1 MSSDYLKPG
10 SMLGIYGG
18 GQLGRMLAM
27 AARQMGYRTVTLD
40 PDPESPAAQV
50 SDHHIAADY
59 DDVPAVQ
66 ELARLA
72 DVVTYEFENVDAAAL
87 ESVSDQVE
95 ITPSV
100 SVLRVTQ
107 DRTLEKT
114 WLRSHDFSVADFRIA
129 KDLDSAIE
137 ATKAV
142 GLPALMKTARWGY
155 DGKGQRQIRD
165 MDDIKP
171 AYEELCDG
179 TGEGTVVV
187 EQYLDVK
194 VEMSVICARRRDGYM
209 ANHPPFVN
217 EHVNGILDTTLGM
230 PDDGKNENIE
240 LLGHLAAGVAKGLGV
255 VGLLTVEMFACADG
269 SVMVNELA
277 PRPHNSGHL
286 TIEASY
292 TSQFEQLVR
301 MMAGLKHGNPSLYAP
316 AAMVNLLG
324 DLWLDAGDEGLSW
337 DGFASVHFPRLHLYG
352 KKVPRR
358 GRKMGHITAMNKESK
373 VAIRAAQLGRLVL
386 AGLVDPPDFEE
397 VDSDGGW
404 GSVQGGLKGMPDY
417 NKIVSELD
425 PH

>member
-27 AARQMGYRTVTLD
+27 AARQMDYRTVTLD
-40 PDPESPAAQV
+40 PDPECPAAQV

-59 DDVPAVQ
+59 DDVSAVE

-72 DVVTYEFENVDAAAL
+72 DVVTYEFENVDATAL
-87 ESVSDQVE
+87 ESVSRDVE

-100 SVLRVTQ
+100 TVLRVTQ

-114 WLRSHDFSVADFRIA
+114 WLRSHDFEVADFRIA
-129 KDLDSAIE
+129 KDLNSAVE

-165 MDDIKP
+165 MDEVKP

-187 EQYLDVK
+187 EEYLDVK

-209 ANHPPFVN
+209 AAHPPFVN

-230 PDDGKNENIE
+230 PDKGKSESIE
-240 LLGHLAAGVAKGLGV
+240 LLGHLAANITSGLGV
-255 VGLLTVEMFACADG
+255 VGLLTVEMFACTDG
-269 SVMVNELA
+269 SVKVNELA

-324 DLWLDAGDEGLSW
+324 DIWLDAGEEGLNW
-337 DGFASVHFPRLHLYG
+337 DGFAAVHGPKLHLYG
-352 KKVPRR
+352 KKEPRR
-358 GRKMGHITAMNKESK
+358 GRKMGHITVMHEKSEEATRS
-373 VAIRAAQLGRLVL
+373 AQLGRLVL
-386 AGLVDPPDFEE
+386 AGLTNPPDYGH
-397 VDSDGGW
+397 DD
-404 GSVQGGLKGMPDY
+404 
-417 NKIVSELD
+417 
-425 PH
+425 

>member
-1 MSSDYLKPG
+1 
-10 SMLGIYGG
+10 MLGIYGG

-27 AARQMGYRTVTLD
+27 AARQMDYRTVTLD
-40 PDPESPAAQV
+40 PDPECPAAQV

-59 DDVPAVQ
+59 DDFQAVQ

-87 ESVSDQVE
+87 ESVSEKVE

-114 WLRSHDFSVADFRIA
+114 WLRSHEFSVADFRIV
-129 KDLDSAIE
+129 KDLDSAVE

-194 VEMSVICARRRDGYM
+194 VEMSVICARRRDGYIH
-209 ANHPPFVN
+209 AYPPFVN
-217 EHVNGILDTTLGM
+217 EHVNGILDTTLSV
-230 PDDGKNENIE
+230 PHDGENANIE
-240 LLGHLAAGVAKGLGV
+240 YLRNLAAYITSGLGI
-255 VGLLTVEMFACADG
+255 VGLLTVEMFACTDG
-269 SVMVNELA
+269 SVKVNELA

-301 MMAGLKHGNPSLYAP
+301 MMAGLRLGWPALYAP

-324 DLWLDAGDEGLSW
+324 DIWVDAGEEGPCW
-337 DGFASVHFPRLHLYG
+337 DRLASLEGPKLHLYG

-358 GRKMGHITAMNKESK
+358 GRKMGHITAMHEDSE
-373 VAIRAAQLGRLVL
+373 VAIRAAQFGRLAL
-386 AGLVDPPDFEE
+386 AGGIDQSTIDE
-397 VDSDGGW
+397 SDASRGW

>member
-27 AARQMGYRTVTLD
+27 AARQMDYRTVTLD
-40 PDPESPAAQV
+40 PDPECPAAQV
-50 SDHHIAADY
+50 SDRHIAADY
-59 DDVPAVQ
+59 ADVPAVQ

-87 ESVSDQVE
+87 ESVSDKVE

-129 KDLDSAIE
+129 KDLNSAVE
-137 ATKAV
+137 AAKAV

-165 MDDIKP
+165 MDDIRP

-194 VEMSVICARRRDGYM
+194 VEMSVICARRRDGSM

-230 PDDGKNENIE
+230 PDDGKNKNIE
-240 LLGHLAAGVAKGLGV
+240 LLGHLAAGVAEGLGV

-269 SVMVNELA
+269 SVKVNELA

-324 DLWLDAGDEGLSW
+324 DIWLDAGDEGLCW
-337 DGFASVHFPRLHLYG
+337 DGFAAVESAKLHLYG
-352 KKVPRR
+352 KKEPRR
-358 GRKMGHITAMNKESK
+358 GRKMGHITAMHEDSD
-373 VAIRAAQLGRLVL
+373 VAISSAQLGRLVL
-386 AGLVDPPDFEE
+386 AGLIAPPDYDEIGDVGE
-397 VDSDGGW
+397 W
-404 GSVQGGLKGMPDY
+404 GLVKGGLKGMPDY
-417 NKIVSELD
+417 NKIVSVLD
-425 PH
+425 TP